1 MAVFVDFIILT
12 AKVFGHILHSVL
24 RWVKKPSEKQV
35 TSEICL
41 ITGTASATGIGRLF
55 ALEFAR
61 RGATLVL
68 WDIDPEGNET
78 TAREVRKLGAKAYVY
93 TCDVSQKEEVYSAA
107 ENTRRDVGDVTIL
120 VNNAGVVA
128 GKPLLQC
135 PDELLEQT
143 MRTNCHAHFWV
154 RIDLCARNGNQ
165 VSNRNMNWEVMNLSV
180 PPFLAL
186 IFG

>member
-1 MAVFVDFIILT
+1 MAVFVDCIILT
-12 AKVFGHILHSVL
+12 AKVFGYILHSLL
-24 RWVKKPSEKQV
+24 RWVKKPPEKRV
-35 TSEICL
+35 THEICL

-93 TCDVSQKEEVYSAA
+93 TCDVSRKEEVYSAA

-128 GKPLLQC
+128 GKPILQC
-135 PDELLEQT
+135 PDELLERT

-154 RIDLCARNGNQ
+154 SVDLYSRNGNQ
-165 VSNRNMNWEVMNLSV
+165 ASK
-180 PPFLAL
+180 
-186 IFG
+186 